1 MIFTD
6 EFAID
11 LGTANTLVYNKK
23 KGLIYNAPSYISQN
37 IDDKSVIALGSEAKE
52 MVGRTHPNIMTSR
65 PLIDGV
71 ISEYECVVPMI
82 QTILKHGKKS
92 KYLKKMTISVPTGV
106 SEIEMRSV
114 MDLGHQLGFK
124 SLEIVDEPM
133 VAALGEGID
142 INAPKG
148 HLIVDIGAGTTDIA
162 IISLGHIVLGKSIK
176 LASDNFDDAIIKLL
190 RDTYKV
196 EIGKLT
202 AEKVKIKYT
211 ELIKSGQVS
220 NIDVTGLH
228 TLEGIPKKVQV
239 STDQI
244 SNSLLPVVDVII
256 EGIQEILADTAPEL
270 AHDIINFGIILT
282 GGGSIIPLV
291 SEKISTATRLKIRHS
306 KNPLDSVGKGLH
318 RKLGGYKVNPKRH
331 PASVENYM

>member
-11 LGTANTLVYNKK
+11 LGTANTLVYHKK

-37 IDDKSVIALGSEAKE
+37 MDDKSVIALGSEAKE

-71 ISEYECVVPMI
+71 ISEYECVLPMI
-82 QTILKHGKKS
+82 QTILGQNRNGK
-92 KYLKKMTISVPTGV
+92 YRKKMTISVPTGV

-114 MDLGHQLGFK
+114 VDLGHQLGFK

-162 IISLGHIVLGKSIK
+162 VISLGHIVLGKSIK
-176 LASDNFDDAIIKLL
+176 VASDDFDDAIIKLL
-190 RDTYKV
+190 RETHKV

-202 AEKVKIKYT
+202 AEKVKIQYT
-211 ELIKSGQVS
+211 ELVKSGETAT
-220 NIDVTGLH
+220 IDVIGLH

-244 SNSLLPVVDVII
+244 SNSLLPVIDVVI
-256 EGIQEILADTAPEL
+256 EGVHEVLADTAPEL
-270 AHDIINFGIILT
+270 THDIINFGIILT
-282 GGGSIIPLV
+282 GGGSMIPLV
-291 SEKISTATRLKIRHS
+291 AKKLETATRLNIRLS
-306 KNPLDSVGKGLH
+306 KSPLNSVGNGLH
-318 RKLGGYKVNPKRH
+318 RKLGGYKVNPKR
-331 PASVENYM
+331 PPVPSET